1 MPNVFT
7 AKIQAWMH
15 KGTDNQ
21 IFNPIN
27 LSKQQNELNI
37 SDSDGHGAVLLRV
50 PRWSLIKTQY
60 NNYKLTQET
69 RQGSF
74 LSAPFFW
81 ETACFA
87 NHNLLDK

>member
-1 MPNVFT
+1 MGFLCVLFSLLCDVCVFAGGRESETYVCIYTNVFT

-37 SDSDGHGAVLLRV
+37 SGGSGHGAVLWRAL
-50 PRWSLIKTQY
+50 Q
-60 NNYKLTQET
+60 
-69 RQGSF
+69 
-74 LSAPFFW
+74 
-81 ETACFA
+81 
-87 NHNLLDK
+87 